1 MGEKRKRTVA
11 VRESRPSKHRTATP
25 TAAEAP
31 TPEEQASTPEVPTSF
46 TKDGPLPVIPQCQ
59 PGGLLLSDYKS
70 VAESKVMAES
80 LIRSQRKWVDGDIFE
95 KFWIKPLKSR
105 KLDPAELEKNPS
117 KDCMTRL
124 GNCTM
129 SSMPHK
135 FEIKLFGVLGLV
147 KQPPPLPPVP
157 QPQLQHPVQKQTL
170 SPTPQLDIS
179 ENTTPRPGFTPH
191 HAQSSGAGVQT
202 PPAHYQVPQQG
213 VTRAP
218 DLARTRT
225 NPTSVTPV
233 SHQRPTGNPGISPQ
247 PSTLGQ
253 PSHQGPQFQQGHPPQ
268 QGPPRV
274 APPPVAPRPD
284 PVIQALAIRAASDP
298 DLKALM
304 RIVASGKATTEQLK
318 IFQAHIDVL
327 TPVTSSQL
335 IHSHAARPSTQT
347 PGLSGTPGSGH
358 TAQAPHQQMHPGH
371 QQRHHQQQPQ
381 LQHTQQLQSQGKPQH
396 QYQHHPQQYHQQ
408 QCHQHQ
414 PHSQSHSNSPQFA
427 HHPLQYTP
435 SRIPAPHPAQT
446 NPKPRPFPQ
455 PPKQEITSVVFEFV
469 DPYSQGDRFLF
480 PKHAIL
486 EYLKGGTVV
495 RASFLLVRKP
505 VDDLDEY
512 YQPMTVV
519 LESATPKPLEIL
531 QRVVA
536 SAEITLK
543 HMEEIMASKK
553 RAEDTFLV
561 FRLRREPGEAI
572 PDKPEMH
579 EKVEATTRA
588 LRERRARRESSTPAH
603 DPKSLSDTP
612 QAAPPRPR
620 VKTIKKA
627 IPREPTTQPS
637 IPSPST
643 SAVRTPVPRMLKPPR
658 PPKPPRSRKGRIADP
673 TKSCHICQTSKT
685 SLWRKAD
692 IEGENVTVCNACGIK
707 WKTNAQKAAQAAAQE
722 ATGQPL
728 PTDGASSSLGM
739 VRPTTQQLEAGAL
752 QMQYNQHAVGSTAN
766 DLSGQQVH
774 ANAYQISGTAAASSA
789 HQPGLLQQD
798 GNSQQP
804 SLMGG
809 LQPAGSSGENGAQG
823 LPLVNDTP
831 QGLVPGAADGPPL
844 SLQAIPEKPI
854 DQSGSMAQDSPGGL
868 GGIV

>member
-11 VRESRPSKHRTATP
+11 VRESHPSKHRSATP
-25 TAAEAP
+25 AAAEAP
-31 TPEEQASTPEVPTSF
+31 TPEEQTPTPEVPTSF
-46 TKDGPLPVIPQCQ
+46 TKDGPLPVIPQRQ
-59 PGGLLLSDYKS
+59 PGGLLLSDYQS

-135 FEIKLFGVLGLV
+135 FEIKLFGVLE
-147 KQPPPLPPVP
+147 P
-157 QPQLQHPVQKQTL
+157 
-170 SPTPQLDIS
+170 LDIS
-179 ENTTPRPGFTPH
+179 ENTTSGPGFTAH

-202 PPAHYQVPQQG
+202 PPAHHQVPQQG
-213 VTRAP
+213 VARAP
-218 DLARTRT
+218 DLARTQSS
-225 NPTSVTPV
+225 PASVTPV
-233 SHQRPTGNPGISPQ
+233 PHQRPTGNPGISPQ
-247 PSTLGQ
+247 PSTPGQ
-253 PSHQGPQFQQGHPPQ
+253 PSHQGPQLQPSHPAQQD
-268 QGPPRV
+268 PPRV
-274 APPPVAPRPD
+274 APPPAASRPD

-327 TPVTSSQL
+327 TPVASSQL
-335 IHSHAARPSTQT
+335 IRSHAARPSTQT
-347 PGLSGTPGSGH
+347 PGPSVTLGSGH
-358 TAQAPHQQMHPGH
+358 TAQAPHQQTHPGH
-371 QQRHHQQQPQ
+371 QQRHQQQPQ
-381 LQHTQQLQSQGKPQH
+381 LQHTQQPQPQH
-396 QYQHHPQQYHQQ
+396 QHQHHPQQHHQQ
-408 QCHQHQ
+408 QYHQHQ
-414 PHSQSHSNSPQFA
+414 THSQSHSESPQFA
-427 HHPLQYTP
+427 HHPLQCTP
-435 SRIPAPHPAQT
+435 SRIPVPHPAQT

-495 RASFLLVRKP
+495 RASFILVRKP

-512 YQPMTVV
+512 YQPITVV

-536 SAEITLK
+536 SAENTLK

-579 EKVEATTRA
+579 EMVEASART

-603 DPKSLSDTP
+603 DLKNFADTP

-643 SAVRTPVPRMLKPPR
+643 SAVRTPVPKMPKTPR

-707 WKTNAQKAAQAAAQE
+707 WKTNAQKAAQAATQG
-722 ATGQPL
+722 ATSQPL
-728 PTDGASSSLGM
+728 PTDRASSSSGI
-739 VRPTTQQLEAGAL
+739 VGPATHQLVAGAP
-752 QMQYNQHAVGSTAN
+752 QMQCNQRAVGLTAN

-774 ANAYQISGTAAASSA
+774 AVAYQISSTTAASSA
-789 HQPGLLQQD
+789 PVPSLQHHPQLAVNLSAPQPSLPQQD
-798 GNSQQP
+798 GNSQQS
-804 SLMGG
+804 SLTGG
-809 LQPAGSSGENGAQG
+809 LQLAGSSGENGAQS

-831 QGLVPGAADGPPL
+831 QGLVSGAADRPPL
-844 SLQAIPEKPI
+844 PLQSIPEKPI
-854 DQSGSMAQDSPGGL
+854 DQNSSMVQDSPGGL
-868 GGIV
+868 GDIV